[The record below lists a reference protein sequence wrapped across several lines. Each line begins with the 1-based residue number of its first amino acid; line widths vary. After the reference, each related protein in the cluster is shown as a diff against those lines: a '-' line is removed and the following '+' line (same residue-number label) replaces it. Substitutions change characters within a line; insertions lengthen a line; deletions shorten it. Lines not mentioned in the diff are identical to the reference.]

1 MLYDVGRV
9 CMKIAGREAGRYCIV
24 LENVNDNFVL
34 VDGDV
39 LRKRCNVAHL
49 EPLNIVLKAEKT
61 SSKPEIIAMLKKE
74 GLLKEK
80 KEKKAAKE
88 KKGPK
93 KEKPVKKHAS
103 RKK

>member
-49 EPLNIVLKAEKT
+49 EPLNIVLKVEKT